1 MGKLGVKKARRIF
14 EKYLLEAGYKHNTI
28 QTKKENIKH
37 FFTWIEQETD
47 IDDMRDIDIEIV
59 KKYVH
64 YTNKKVS
71 EKTGRLYEMRTKKAL
86 FGVVRLLFKCL
97 YVNEKIIKNPLQEYS
112 FTPKG
117 EGRKKGILTQ
127 EEMGRFL
134 DSIDT
139 GKVIDLRDRTIF
151 ELMYSSGLRVSEVS
165 GLDVSDIDF
174 EARMLL
180 IRQAKWGK
188 DRVVPVSEVAMRF
201 LKMYL
206 PVRKRQRES
215 AVFTSV
221 YGRLGSQVIN
231 VRFKKRLKEAGL
243 YRENVTAHSIR
254 HSVATHLLAQGAD
267 LRYVQEL
274 LGHES
279 IETTVIY
286 THELFDNLKRIYKS
300 YHPRENEYYI
310 EIDDEYV
317 KCLEDFTKELKWQKA
332 KTVRERKGKRRWYLK
347 KKKGFDRIK

>member
-1 MGKLGVKKARRIF
+1 MGKLGTEKVRKLF
-14 EKYLLEAGYKHNTI
+14 EKYLIEAGYKQNTI
-28 QTKKENIKH
+28 RTKKECVKH
-37 FFTWIEQETD
+37 FFAWVEEKTA
-47 IDDMRDIDIEIV
+47 IDDMRDIDIEII
-59 KKYVH
+59 KQYVH
-64 YTNKKVS
+64 YINKKVS
-71 EKTGRLYEMRTKKAL
+71 EKTGRVYEVRTKKGL
-86 FGVVRLLFKCL
+86 FGVVKLLFKCL
-97 YVNEKIIKNPLQEYS
+97 YVNEKILKNPLQEYN
-112 FTPKG
+112 FAPKG
-117 EGRKKGILTQ
+117 EGRKKEILTR
-127 EEMGRFL
+127 EEMGEFL

-139 GKVIDLRDRTIF
+139 GNLLDLRDRTIF

-188 DRVVPVSEVAMRF
+188 DRVVPVSEVAMSF

-206 PVRKRQRES
+206 PVRKRQKDN

-221 YGRLGSQVIN
+221 YGRLGSAVIN
-231 VRFKKRLKEAGL
+231 VRFKRRLKEAGL

-274 LGHES
+274 LGHET

-300 YHPRENEYYI
+300 YHPRENEYYK
-310 EIDDEYV
+310 EADEEYV
-317 KCLEDFTKELKWQKA
+317 TCLEAFIKELKRQKA
-332 KTVRERKGKRRWYLK
+332 KTARERKGKRRWYLK
-347 KKKGFDRIK
+347 KKKGL